1 MTSDP
6 KPVTAESVRE
16 AVQRGDY
23 VQALDLWNRYA
34 AGLASGGLTAESFA
48 EAAALI
54 AWCRPLLL
62 GVREHAAAR
71 LRALHVAGIYGAP
84 KPQRTGLIR
93 ASL

>member
-1 MTSDP
+1 MTPHP
-6 KPVTAESVRE
+6 KPVTVESVRE

-23 VQALDLWNRYA
+23 ARALDLWNRYA
-34 AGLASGGLTAESFA
+34 AGLANGGLTTESLA

-62 GVREHAAAR
+62 GVREHVAAR
-71 LRALHVAGIYGAP
+71 LRALHVAGIYGAS
-84 KPQRTGLIR
+84 KPRRTGLIR